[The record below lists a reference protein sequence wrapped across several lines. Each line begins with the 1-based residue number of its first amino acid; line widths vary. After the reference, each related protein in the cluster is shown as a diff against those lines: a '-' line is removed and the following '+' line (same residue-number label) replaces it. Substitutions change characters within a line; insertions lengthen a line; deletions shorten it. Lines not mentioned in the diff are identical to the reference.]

1 MVAEI
6 ISVIYFALHPYVRGA
21 VISNAVEKINSI
33 ELIHLPA
40 VLHFV
45 ELRVTGK
52 PNFLWRAARPDDAI
66 CSLLRLSLPF
76 HYAARGAQT

>member
-21 VISNAVEKINSI
+21 VISNAVEKRNSI

-40 VLHFV
+40 ELHFV

-52 PNFLWRAARPDDAI
+52 PNFLWRASRRDDAI
-66 CSLLRLSLPF
+66 FPLFGLSLPF
-76 HYAARGAQT
+76 HHAARGAQT